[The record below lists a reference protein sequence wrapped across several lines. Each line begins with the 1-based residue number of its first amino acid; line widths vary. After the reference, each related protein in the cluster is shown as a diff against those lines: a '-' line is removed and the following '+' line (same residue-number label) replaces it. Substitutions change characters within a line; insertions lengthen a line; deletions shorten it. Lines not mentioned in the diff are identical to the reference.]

1 MNLLFVFSIAALACD
16 VALAYVTLRD
26 NVRSRTHQ
34 IFVLYLLAT
43 AFGQLIALMVSLAQD
58 TESALF
64 WYRLWVIGAGGPCI
78 LYFFFT
84 RAFLNRRTQPGV
96 SLIAWLVLLVMLG
109 LGMSNTNLVVEGVSR
124 SEITSLYVPR
134 FGPLVPVVGLSA
146 YSLLGYGVHNLV
158 QAYRRSRDIPQRNR
172 IRYLLFGVGAVV
184 AGTLSNFVPTFQA
197 YPIDRAANLVNAL
210 IIAYAIL
217 RYQLLDITL
226 VIRKG
231 LMYSSLTALLAGV
244 YLLTVFIFA
253 SVVRSYVY
261 GSLIPAII
269 IAATVAV
276 AFQPMRD
283 RAQVLI
289 DRLFFREKYDAQLM
303 LRELSE
309 LATSIL
315 DINRLTSFLLDRLTS
330 TMHIERAYIM
340 LREKE
345 DAQFHL
351 VAQEGQA
358 GLGDAV
364 IFRKDHPVPRWMASH
379 KRSLTRHDVDVHPQ
393 FKALWA
399 QERDD
404 LDRIEAE
411 LFVPLLV
418 RDELVGLLILGP
430 KFSETSYSQDEQLTL
445 TTLANQTAV
454 AIQNAWLYSDLEQSL
469 KELKQMQAQLIQTEK
484 LSAIGEMI
492 AGVAHEINNPLT
504 AVIGYSQLLQIQAM
518 GLDSQVRE
526 DVGQILQAGLRMK
539 RIVANLLDFSRQ
551 HSPQKEY
558 VDINRIISNSLGL
571 RVHDLMASRIRVQT
585 NLTPGLP
592 RTMADRHQLQQ
603 VFVNIINNAQQAMAE
618 KGGPGVLNVSTE
630 HGRDDT
636 LLVRFQ
642 DTGPGIPQKI
652 MGRIFDPFFTTK
664 EVGKGTGLG
673 LSVSYGILQEHEGRI
688 WAESENGQ
696 GATFFV
702 QLPVRNMAQPT
713 HSESSP
719 EPALAHDGTLQ

>member
-1 MNLLFVFSIAALACD
+1 
-16 VALAYVTLRD
+16 
-26 NVRSRTHQ
+26 
-34 IFVLYLLAT
+34 
-43 AFGQLIALMVSLAQD
+43 
-58 TESALF
+58 
-64 WYRLWVIGAGGPCI
+64 
-78 LYFFFT
+78 
-84 RAFLNRRTQPGV
+84 
-96 SLIAWLVLLVMLG
+96 
-109 LGMSNTNLVVEGVSR
+109 
-124 SEITSLYVPR
+124 
-134 FGPLVPVVGLSA
+134 
-146 YSLLGYGVHNLV
+146 
-158 QAYRRSRDIPQRNR
+158 
-172 IRYLLFGVGAVV
+172 
-184 AGTLSNFVPTFQA
+184 
-197 YPIDRAANLVNAL
+197 
-210 IIAYAIL
+210 
-217 RYQLLDITL
+217 
-226 VIRKG
+226 
-231 LMYSSLTALLAGV
+231 
-244 YLLTVFIFA
+244 
-253 SVVRSYVY
+253 
-261 GSLIPAII
+261 
-269 IAATVAV
+269 
-276 AFQPMRD
+276 
-283 RAQVLI
+283 
-289 DRLFFREKYDAQLM
+289 
-303 LRELSE
+303 
-309 LATSIL
+309 
-315 DINRLTSFLLDRLTS
+315 
-330 TMHIERAYIM
+330 
-340 LREKE
+340 
-345 DAQFHL
+345 
-351 VAQEGQA
+351 
-358 GLGDAV
+358 
-364 IFRKDHPVPRWMASH
+364 
-379 KRSLTRHDVDVHPQ
+379 
-393 FKALWA
+393 
-399 QERDD
+399 
-404 LDRIEAE
+404 
-411 LFVPLLV
+411 
-418 RDELVGLLILGP
+418 
-430 KFSETSYSQDEQLTL
+430 
-445 TTLANQTAV
+445 
-454 AIQNAWLYSDLEQSL
+454 
-469 KELKQMQAQLIQTEK
+469 
-484 LSAIGEMI
+484 MI

-673 LSVSYGILQEHEGRI
+673 LSVSYGIMQEHEGRI